1 MFKKKKSNR
10 RHEDFVKHLSE
21 AWEAVDFPIITSRNG
36 SWTNRNQTLSGL
48 KAMLSQDNLKMY
60 QDYVIQV
67 NPEIREDRYIT
78 VRFREEG
85 AGTIYAIK
93 WIGSNFYKGK

>member
-1 MFKKKKSNR
+1 MP
-10 RHEDFVKHLSE
+10 HEQFVKHLSE
-21 AWEAVDFPIITSRNG
+21 HWEAIDFPLISSKRNG
-36 SWTNRNQTLSGL
+36 GWANKNLTLSGL

-67 NPEIREDRYIT
+67 NPKMKENRFIT

-85 AGTIYAIK
+85 VGLLYVIK
-93 WIGSNFYKGK
+93 WVSSNYYKGKTT